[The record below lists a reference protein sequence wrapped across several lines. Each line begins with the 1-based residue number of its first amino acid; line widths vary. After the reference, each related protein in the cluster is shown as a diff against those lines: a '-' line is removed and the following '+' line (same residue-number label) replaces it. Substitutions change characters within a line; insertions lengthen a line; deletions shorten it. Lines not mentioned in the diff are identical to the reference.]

1 MSVEIR
7 NAPGQP
13 GHALLV
19 FNRDVD
25 AGSLKLAIQNRMS
38 RKYLGPSV
46 GKANWSP
53 ARSHFF
59 DAALVSCSDGVTVFK
74 IGPEAASFIP
84 DEASIEFTSEDNA
97 ICENAVWSG
106 ILPPFVS
113 PASAPNPEAEAEVK
127 REAIS
132 ERGREYR
139 SADTDAGRE
148 TGVASSPSEHAVP
161 APRPTTEQAVSR
173 NPLHVETTDE
183 KLDQLIAAFV
193 GELETEAV
201 MDSTEPKARSS
212 RPVQPGAKTEADGLV
227 DETVQIVKILSDA
240 KARRTKSATD
250 WFLLFSTLGFLY
262 LSIKMDGPNGNG
274 GLFFL
279 VVAGICGVWWIS
291 RLKVGSGNTI
301 EDKSS

>member
-13 GHALLV
+13 GYALLV
-19 FNRDVD
+19 FNRGVD
-25 AGSLKLAIQNRMS
+25 AGSLRLAIQNRMS

-113 PASAPNPEAEAEVK
+113 PASAPNPEAEVK
-127 REAIS
+127 REDIN
-132 ERGREYR
+132 ERSREYR
-139 SADTDAGRE
+139 SVETDAGRE
-148 TGVASSPSEHAVP
+148 TGVGYSPSEHAVP
-161 APRPTTEQAVSR
+161 APKPTTEQAVSR
-173 NPLHVETTDE
+173 NPLHIETTDE

-201 MDSTEPKARSS
+201 MDSTESNTRSS
-212 RPVQPGAKTEADGLV
+212 RPVQSGAKAEADGLV
-227 DETVQIVKILSDA
+227 DETVQIVKTLSDA

-262 LSIKMDGPNGNG
+262 LSIKMDSPSGNG

-279 VVAGICGVWWIS
+279 IVAGICGIWWIS
-291 RLKVGSGNTI
+291 RLKVASGNTT
-301 EDKSS
+301 EDKPS